1 DEVLPARAFV
11 VEHLDRLQPAGGRFL
26 RSPAR
31 PAARPGLR
39 DVRRPGA
46 VGGEHFPGGQH
57 GGIDRGPHHR
67 LPGRLRRGL
76 AGGAEAR
83 RRTGEGDGASPAGP
97 QGEGRAGEGRSR
109 GGEEGGRRGG
119 PPDQGESSGGS
130 RGKGGRPGDERE
142 GCWRRG
148 KNEILN
154 NEMMYESHHS
164 GGGWRQTH
172 RGGDRE
178 SPRVPARV

>member
-1 DEVLPARAFV
+1 P
-11 VEHLDRLQPAGGRFL
+11 
-26 RSPAR
+26 SP
-31 PAARPGLR
+31 GC
-39 DVRRPGA
+39 
-46 VGGEHFPGGQH
+46 QN
-57 GGIDRGPHHR
+57 GGIDRGPQHR

-130 RGKGGRPGDERE
+130 RGKGGRPRIEK
-142 GCWRRG
+142 RG
-148 KNEILN
+148 
-154 NEMMYESHHS
+154 Y
-164 GGGWRQTH
+164 
-172 RGGDRE
+172 RGRGE
-178 SPRVPARV
+178 